1 MSFFGKIR
9 FKFKS
14 DDKFRYFP
22 IGYEKIYL
30 DSEFECLD
38 YSKIMYIDLKTGDI
52 YTKKTNIDI
61 DDKIFIALLTS
72 YYIFVESNLQI
83 FDMFAIGLINSLVV
97 DKLSKVNTEIKRL
110 ALQSRI
116 EEDR

>member
-1 MSFFGKIR
+1 MGFFGKIR

-22 IGYEKIYL
+22 IGYEKLYL

-72 YYIFVESNLQI
+72 YYSFVESNLYK
-83 FDMFAIGLINSLVV
+83 FDAFAIELINAFVV
-97 DKLSKVNTEIKRL
+97 DKLSKVNTSVKRL